1 MAVVKRGHQVLTDP
15 ATPDTVHISMDILQN
30 LFPGHLISRLGDVA
44 FPARSLEL
52 TALDFF
58 LRDYLKSN
66 VCYN

>member
-1 MAVVKRGHQVLTDP
+1 MAVVKREHQVSAD
-15 ATPDTVHISMDILQN
+15 ATPHMVHISMDTLHN

-58 LRDYLKSN
+58 L
-66 VCYN
+66 